1 MSFENIRFELL
12 KAADIPLLT
21 RWLQEPHVRPFWKG
35 EPSEAAADA
44 HYLSVNR
51 KIFGFVVYM
60 NDHPVG
66 FVQCQNIGS
75 EHQFY
80 AWASSAGETWGMN
93 LLIGEAALTGIS
105 LAQSVIEQFICKMIF
120 EHPKVSLILVDP
132 NVDNKRAIRAYAK
145 ADFHPVL
152 ELKIKAENIL
162 LMRRRV

>member
-1 MSFENIRFELL
+1 MSFENIRFESL

-21 RWLQEPHVRPFWKG
+21 RWLQEPHVRPFWEG
-35 EPSEAAADA
+35 EADEAAADA
-44 HYLSVNR
+44 HYLSVDR
-51 KIFGFVVYM
+51 EISGFLIYM

-66 FVQCQNIGS
+66 FIQCQKIGS
-75 EHQFY
+75 AHKFY
-80 AWASSAGETWGMN
+80 AWVSSVGETWGIN

-105 LAQSVIEQFICKMIF
+105 LAQSVIEQFICKMIN
-120 EHPKVSLILVDP
+120 EHPKISLILVDP

-152 ELKIKAENIL
+152 ELKIKEENIL